1 MYRENGTANDFS
13 FFDVCGKKRLKRIP
27 RAHNLQTLLRES
39 SSFETE
45 IFSQIRECALPLP
58 LLTPSHVLQCW
69 LNQGAAPGCAPY
81 LSRCLLGEKL
91 RSWSTANIAECG
103 HCRGTYIGTGKREK
117 SSEASGSRDGWIFIS
132 FLFFLFFFSSYFSH
146 IIVRSG
152 CEKQQHRSIC
162 FPERSR
168 PEKTMLY
175 LALCFVYP
183 ILLNRF

>member
-1 MYRENGTANDFS
+1 MRES
-13 FFDVCGKKRLKRIP
+13 RVERFFFLRRLRERRLKRIP
-27 RAHNLQTLLRES
+27 RAQLAGSREKAPPSRLKFSRRFVSAPPFPLSLPSDVLR
-39 SSFETE
+39 
-45 IFSQIRECALPLP
+45 
-58 LLTPSHVLQCW
+58 CW

-91 RSWSTANIAECG
+91 RSSSTANIAECG

-132 FLFFLFFFSSYFSH
+132 FLFSLFFVSSSSYFSH

-162 FPERSR
+162 FPERSDPR
-168 PEKTMLY
+168 KQCYTWHCVLFIRY
-175 LALCFVYP
+175 YYIVF
-183 ILLNRF
+183 